1 MEFLL
6 GAMIIFH
13 EGYEGESRGDLQA
26 VFTLAHKMGK
36 TELFSD
42 MLSKPEDIEDGL
54 LIALIKSTTEDEDG
68 VWAKRIAEITAQSF
82 EFLKD
87 V

>member
-1 MEFLL
+1 MEFLP
-6 GAMIIFH
+6 GVMIIFRD
-13 EGYEGESRGDLQA
+13 GYAGESRGDLQA

-54 LIALIKSTTEDEDG
+54 LIALIKSTAEDEDG
-68 VWAKRIAEITAQSF
+68 VGPENR
-82 EFLKD
+82 
-87 V
+87 